1 MHRFRMLKIRITPA
15 LVIASIA
22 LFASLAGT
30 GVAASI
36 VPLAKR
42 ALKADKAKVATTA
55 QNALKLNGATADQIA
70 AIPGPAT
77 DAQTLNGQTAAQIAA
92 TPGPASSL
100 PASLI
105 TVRSKGWSVQNEGNQ
120 TQEKVLCQT
129 GEKALG
135 GGYDIAKGYA
145 NPIIDA
151 PLPDLSGWTF
161 KVWALSGNNVPA
173 NGSVWVVCAK
183 VS

>member
-1 MHRFRMLKIRITPA
+1 VHRFRMPKIRISPA
-15 LVIASIA
+15 LVVASIA
-22 LFASLAGT
+22 LFVALAGT
-30 GVAASI
+30 GVAANV

-55 QNALKLNGATADQIA
+55 QNSLKLNGLTAEQVSAT
-70 AIPGPAT
+70 PGPAT

-92 TPGPASSL
+92 TPGPAASV

-105 TVRSKGWSVQNEGNQ
+105 TLRSRGWSVQNEGDK

-135 GGYDIAKGYA
+135 GGYDIANGYA
-145 NPIIDA
+145 NPVIDA
-151 PLPDLSGWTF
+151 PLPDLTGWQF